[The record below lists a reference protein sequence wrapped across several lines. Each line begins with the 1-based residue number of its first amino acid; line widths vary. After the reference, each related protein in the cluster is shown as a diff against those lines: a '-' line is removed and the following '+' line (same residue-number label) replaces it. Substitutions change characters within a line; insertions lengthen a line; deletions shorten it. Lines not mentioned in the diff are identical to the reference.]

1 MPSQKRKIN
10 KTCVIK
16 KCLSVKFSL
25 SFYKN
30 KYFSNYH
37 FLKKT
42 GRMKG
47 IKHIPRFQMNVLI
60 L

>member
-1 MPSQKRKIN
+1 MPGQKRKINFKTN

-25 SFYKN
+25 PFYKN

-37 FLKKT
+37 FLKK
-42 GRMKG
+42 K
-47 IKHIPRFQMNVLI
+47 QVE
-60 L
+60 